1 MRNIKRI
8 EPSEARQHVI
18 SGAILVCA
26 YENEELF
33 LRNPLEGAISLQEFQ
48 SRLETFNKSQE
59 LLFYCA

>member
-1 MRNIKRI
+1 MRDIKRI

-26 YENEELF
+26 YESDEQF
-33 LRNPLEGAISLQEFQ
+33 LRDPLEGAISLQEFQ
-48 SRLETFNKSQE
+48 SRLATVNKSQE